1 MGEGRIIRKRALLA
15 LAAALTLAVSACS
28 SDSSSA
34 PTPAPTPA
42 APTPATPTPAE
53 PEPDPVKM
61 EMVVF
66 GPPSLGAFLP
76 AVIAEKR
83 FDLDNGLDIT
93 FVQRPPDAYSTEYG
107 SGQFKVGG
115 SASLISEAVRR
126 TRGVETEY
134 LFNVFDFFGAVV
146 TSDDRVQTLA
156 DLEGKNLAAASSTT
170 NYAMFQ
176 WFALQQGVNLD
187 RVTLENTATPGLVT
201 QALTGRSAG
210 VQLWEPAYTQLL
222 GQAPNLRTLDI
233 GLERWQERFGFTE
246 IPYLGVAALREWI
259 DENEELIPRLQ
270 KTYADAAAW
279 VLANPEEAAEII
291 AGAQEGADPAP
302 LVDLIKN
309 NDRLGLNV
317 YSATDKITEIRA
329 VFEVGVEIGYFD
341 AIPDDG
347 VIYGAAR

>member
-1 MGEGRIIRKRALLA
+1 MGEGRTIRRRSLLA
-15 LAAALTLAVSACS
+15 LAAAFTLAVSACS
-28 SDSSSA
+28 ADSSSA
-34 PTPAPTPA
+34 PTPAAPNPTAPA
-42 APTPATPTPAE
+42 EPE

-76 AVIAEKR
+76 AIIAEKR

-126 TRGVETEY
+126 TRGVETEF
-134 LFNVFDFFGAVV
+134 LFNVFDFWGAVV

-156 DLEGKNLAAASSTT
+156 DLEGRNLAAASSTT

-176 WFALQQGVNLD
+176 WFALQQGVDLD
-187 RVTLENTATPGLVT
+187 SLTLENTAPPGLVT

-210 VQLWEPAYTQLL
+210 VQLWEPAYTQLVA
-222 GQAPNLRTLDI
+222 QEPTLRTLDI
-233 GLERWQERFGFTE
+233 GLERWQERFGFSE

-279 VLANPEEAAEII
+279 VLANPEEAAAII
-291 AGAQEGADPAP
+291 ASSQEGADPAP
-302 LVDLIKN
+302 LVDLINN

-317 YSATDKITEIRA
+317 YSATDKIAEIRA

-347 VIYGAAR
+347 VIYGATR